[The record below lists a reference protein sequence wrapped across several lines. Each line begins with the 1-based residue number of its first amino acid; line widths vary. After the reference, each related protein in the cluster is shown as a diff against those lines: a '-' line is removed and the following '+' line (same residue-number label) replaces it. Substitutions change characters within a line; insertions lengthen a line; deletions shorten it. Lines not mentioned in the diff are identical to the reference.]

1 MPTIYGIAFPFAAG
15 TQSFPNPA
23 FDQDAIQASV
33 IQIITTGKGER
44 IMRPDFGCNA
54 FSFVFENDSDDFQ
67 RMVEREIRSSLARWE
82 PRIRVNAVVVQSGDA
97 ITEPG
102 QVLITIYYTVIATQ
116 QTQSVSVAGG
126 L

>member
-126 L
+126 P